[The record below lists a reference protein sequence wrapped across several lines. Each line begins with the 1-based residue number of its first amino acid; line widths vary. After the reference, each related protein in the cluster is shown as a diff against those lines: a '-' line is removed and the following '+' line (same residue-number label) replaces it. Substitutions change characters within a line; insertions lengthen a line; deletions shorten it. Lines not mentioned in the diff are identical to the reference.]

1 MRKVVIVLAILV
13 LSSCKN
19 TEETKP
25 YIVRKVEAVEKW
37 DTVTQR
43 FVTVYIYHV
52 DSNGRFTLGRRLYEV
67 GDTVYIHQAN

>member
-1 MRKVVIVLAILV
+1 MRKLIILAILA

-25 YIVRKVEAVEKW
+25 YVVRKVEAVEKW

-43 FVTVYIYHV
+43 FVTVYVYYV
-52 DSNGRFTLGRRLYEV
+52 DNDGRFTLGRRLYEI
-67 GDTVYIHQAN
+67 GDTVYVHGTN